1 MTKSRGI
8 LERHRWTKRQLA
20 TLRREY
26 PRRSCA
32 EVARLVGHSVTSTY
46 QKARLQG
53 LRKSAAFLASAA
65 SGRLRPGDTRGLSG
79 RFRRGLA
86 PWNKGKHWVAG
97 GRSPLTRF
105 KKGNRPHTWRPIGT
119 ERVNADGILQR
130 KVTDTGYPPADWKAV
145 HALIWE
151 EANGPVPPGHVVV
164 FKGKDKRIA
173 LENLELVSRQELMRR
188 NSYHTRYPK
197 EIALAI
203 QLRGALMRQI
213 NKRERDA
220 KQDRRSA

>member
-8 LERHRWTKRQLA
+8 LIRTRWTRAQLA
-20 TLRREY
+20 RLRREY
-26 PRRSCA
+26 PRRRTA
-32 EVARLVGHSVTSTY
+32 EVAPMVGHSLTSTY
-46 QKARLQG
+46 QKARLEG

-79 RFRRGLA
+79 RFRKA
-86 PWNKGKHWVAG
+86 QTPWNKGKHWVAG
-97 GRSPLTRF
+97 GRSKLTRF

-130 KVTDTGYPPADWKAV
+130 KVTDSGYPPRDWRAV
-145 HALIWE
+145 HAVMWE
-151 EANGPVPPGHVVV
+151 EAHGSIPPGHVVV
-164 FKGKDKRIA
+164 FKDGNQKRIV
-173 LENLELVSRQELMRR
+173 LENLELVTRQELMRR

-197 EIALAI
+197 EIGLAI

-213 NKRERDA
+213 NRRERDA
-220 KQDRRSA
+220 KQDR